1 MDADLFLSLSVD
13 LVGDDT
19 LTREHASSLLQR
31 LLKGADPQQI
41 KRLADLVARLPGD
54 PAAREA
60 MIRKDIM
67 DVAPMRELAKHI
79 IILWYTG
86 DCSLPNT
93 PPPSEADYFNAVLWP
108 IVRAH
113 APALSGGYFG
123 HWTYPPDN

>member
-19 LTREHASSLLQR
+19 LTPEHASSLLQR
-31 LLKGADPQQI
+31 LLKGADPQQMQQ
-41 KRLADLVARLPGD
+41 LADIVARLPGD

-60 MIRKDIM
+60 IIRQDIM
-67 DVAPMRELAKHI
+67 DVAAMRELAKHI

-86 DCSLPNT
+86 DCSLPKA
-93 PPPSEADYFNAVLWP
+93 PPPSETDYFNAVLWP